1 MEEGVQ
7 IDQKVKRS
15 TETLEVQHKWET
27 QQSRSLRYHC
37 SFRLRTPLGHSE
49 KHFLLVEVQGRR
61 GVVQQCV
68 ALHSLPL

>member
-1 MEEGVQ
+1 MEEGVQQ

-37 SFRLRTPLGHSE
+37 SFRLRTSLG
-49 KHFLLVEVQGRR
+49 VIVRMVQGRR